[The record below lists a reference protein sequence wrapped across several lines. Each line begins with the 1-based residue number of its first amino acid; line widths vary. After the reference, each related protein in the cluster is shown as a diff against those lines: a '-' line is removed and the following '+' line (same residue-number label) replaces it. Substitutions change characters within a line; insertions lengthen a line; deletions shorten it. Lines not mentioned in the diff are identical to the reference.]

1 MVKTRSG
8 QVLVAVFHGE
18 MDYLTGPMFRTEFLD
33 LLHSGDRFVVLDVAG
48 VPFCDS
54 AGLNALLAAYRYA
67 KEIGARL
74 VLAAVPDQ
82 LRQLLRITGVDE
94 ILDIYDSAQEAAAA
108 CEGLPRSGIRHPDPS
123 L

>member
-1 MVKTRSG
+1 MSNVPTVVKTRSG
-8 QVLVAVFHGE
+8 HALVAVFQGE
-18 MDYLTGPMFRTEFLD
+18 MDYLTGPMFRTEFLS
-33 LLHSGDRFVVLDVAG
+33 LLDSGDRFVVLDVAG

-54 AGLNALLAAYRYA
+54 AGLNALLAAHRHA

-94 ILDIYDSAQEAAAA
+94 ILDIYGSAQEAAAA
-108 CEGLPRSGIRHPDPS
+108 LDG
-123 L
+123 

>member
-1 MVKTRSG
+1 MSNVPSVVKTRLG
-8 QVLVAVFHGE
+8 HALVAVFDGE

-33 LLHSGDRFVVLDVAG
+33 LLASGDTFVVLDVAG

-54 AGLNALLAAYRYA
+54 AGLNALLAAHRRA
-67 KEIGARL
+67 REIGTRL

-94 ILDIYDSAQEAAAA
+94 IIDIFDTAQDAAAA
-108 CEGLPRSGIRHPDPS
+108 GG
-123 L
+123 